1 MADAR
6 SPIRAPD
13 TSCSQATASSTR
25 LRTSA
30 RSPLVGRSVLPRV
43 IACARDPSNLSHHSD
58 RGGCLVRVHQFT
70 ALVLWCAEAK
80 KALAFPTHSFSF
92 SSSRTR
98 RRRAVISASI
108 SRGSGRPS
116 RIAWCAS
123 RSSVT
128 HRPTTDSSQSSIP
141 GHRHD
146 RGPQSNTKDAT
157 SRQHSGVKRRREP
170 LTGTSL
176 AAGTRTR
183 FTKCQQHHPKPT
195 STCEHICPTIAI
207 SNNLRLEPH
216 SHLCAS

>member
-1 MADAR
+1 MHRCGNRPHTHIHTRTRQSMADAR

-146 RGPQSNTKDAT
+146 RGPHIQHQRRNITT
-157 SRQHSGVKRRREP
+157 TLRRQTTTRTPNRH
-170 LTGTSL
+170 LTGRRHT
-176 AAGTRTR
+176 
-183 FTKCQQHHPKPT
+183 HPLHEVPT
-195 STCEHICPTIAI
+195 TP
-207 SNNLRLEPH
+207 P
-216 SHLCAS
+216 

>member
-58 RGGCLVRVHQFT
+58 QGGCLVRVHQFT

-98 RRRAVISASI
+98 RRSAVISASI

-116 RIAWCAS
+116 RTAWRRS

-128 HRPTTDSSQSSIP
+128 HQPTTDSTQPSIP
-141 GHRHD
+141 SHRRD
-146 RGPQSNTKDAT
+146 RQPRIQHHRRNITTILRRQTTT
-157 SRQHSGVKRRREP
+157 SSHNRH
-170 LTGTSL
+170 LTGRRHT
-176 AAGTRTR
+176 
-183 FTKCQQHHPKPT
+183 HPLHEV
-195 STCEHICPTIAI
+195 STTPA
-207 SNNLRLEPH
+207 
-216 SHLCAS
+216 

>member
-98 RRRAVISASI
+98 RRSAVISASI

-116 RIAWCAS
+116 RAAWRRS

-128 HRPTTDSSQSSIP
+128 HQPTTDSTQPSIP
-141 GHRHD
+141 SHRRD
-146 RGPQSNTKDAT
+146 RQP
-157 SRQHSGVKRRREP
+157 RI
-170 LTGTSL
+170 
-176 AAGTRTR
+176 
-183 FTKCQQHHPKPT
+183 QHHRRNITTILRRQTTTSSHTRHLTLRRHTHPLHEASTTPT
-195 STCEHICPTIAI
+195 
-207 SNNLRLEPH
+207 
-216 SHLCAS
+216 

>member
-13 TSCSQATASSTR
+13 TSCSQATTSSTR

-146 RGPQSNTKDAT
+146 RGPHIQHQRRNITT
-157 SRQHSGVKRRREP
+157 TLRRQTTTRTPNRH
-170 LTGTSL
+170 LTGRRHT
-176 AAGTRTR
+176 
-183 FTKCQQHHPKPT
+183 HPLHEVPT
-195 STCEHICPTIAI
+195 TP
-207 SNNLRLEPH
+207 P
-216 SHLCAS
+216 

>member
-146 RGPQSNTKDAT
+146 RGPHIQHQRRNITT
-157 SRQHSGVKRRREP
+157 TLRRQTTTRTPNRH
-170 LTGTSL
+170 LTGRRHT
-176 AAGTRTR
+176 
-183 FTKCQQHHPKPT
+183 HPLHEVPT
-195 STCEHICPTIAI
+195 TP
-207 SNNLRLEPH
+207 P
-216 SHLCAS
+216 